1 MKKRIALLLIL
12 ALLLSTTACQQTP
25 TDNATQAPTMAP
37 TQLPTQAPTAEPTQ
51 APSAPTAEPTQAP
64 VSPTVAPTAAP
75 TPPPASPTVAP
86 TTPTTPST
94 APVTPTQ
101 TPTVPGI
108 PTGYTAVDTAQELHD
123 VLEAGGK
130 AFLTADISFKNSQY
144 DIRIEKQTTT
154 AYLDLNGHT
163 ITVTV
168 DGASHVFNL
177 VTSSLVIQ
185 DSSAG
190 GKGTVKGQYSGGVPS
205 GKKVALIRVNGG
217 DALGQLTVLGGNF
230 LYERAPGYNGSVN
243 THCHLIHCNGY
254 ALLKGGT
261 FKCTNGNP
269 LLYTYGDSDL
279 HIEGGKYSGSF
290 QLDAGIHY
298 LTGYEFGDADGDGWS
313 ELFPKD
319 RIVASPLTWD
329 RINAIPVAN
338 SNMTEEQLRQI
349 CVDFMRLQLS
359 FAWTPSTDFNYTTGE
374 SSKKLNVDQVY
385 GGLPYISSTGGS
397 LYNAMTLIDANGVMD
412 MSQSELNMI
421 IGNQCS
427 GSAFWAWSR
436 VSNSIQWGGTQGMLK
451 ANGCTPVGPYTYDY
465 SIASWHNYEE
475 PSNGYRTYD
484 ICDQNGRQTMY
495 ESYAL
500 LKMADGLNQY
510 RTKAGHVRMVS
521 SNPVVVRN
529 SDGSI
534 NGDKSYLTY
543 LDQVSNWKSGT
554 QANGVNI
561 KTQGGVDVKIYFS
574 KLFEEGYLPWS
585 IPELTKGNAQY
596 MQIEA
601 ATASLSKSGSSIT
614 ASSLNSAKV
623 NSNYSITYVTV
634 TVKDTSGNV
643 VFTQNAYT
651 KGIRIT
657 SYSMSNAGFYSGLA
671 GFSGKGYTVE
681 VAARVS
687 AGQLLTAYSGILN

>member
-1 MKKRIALLLIL
+1 MKQKIALLLVL
-12 ALLLSTTACQQTP
+12 ALLLSCTACQQTP
-25 TDNATQAPTMAP
+25 TDNGTQAPTVAP
-37 TQLPTQAPTAEPTQ
+37 TQAPTQSPTQAPTQEPTIEPTQAPTAAPTQAPVNPTAEPTQ
-51 APSAPTAEPTQAP
+51 APTQAPIVTPTVEPTQAP
-64 VSPTVAPTAAP
+64 TQAPTVSGV
-75 TPPPASPTVAP
+75 PA
-86 TTPTTPST
+86 
-94 APVTPTQ
+94 
-101 TPTVPGI
+101 
-108 PTGYTAVDTAQELHD
+108 GYTEVDTAQELHD

-130 AFLTADISFKNSQY
+130 AYLTADISFKNSQY
-144 DIRIEKQTTT
+144 DIRIEKQPTT

-163 ITVTV
+163 ITITV
-168 DGASHVFNL
+168 DGAGHVFNL
-177 VTSSLVIQ
+177 VTSALVIQ
-185 DSSAG
+185 DTSAG
-190 GKGTVKGQYSGGVPS
+190 GKGTVKGQYNGVPS

-217 DALGQLTVLGGNF
+217 DAIGNLTVLGGNF
-230 LYERAPGYNGSVN
+230 LYERAPGYTGSVN
-243 THCHLIHCNGY
+243 ASCHLIHCNGY
-254 ALLKGGT
+254 ALLKGGS

-279 HIEGGKYSGSF
+279 HIEGGKYAGSF
-290 QLDAGIHY
+290 QLDAAIHY
-298 LTGYEFGDADGDGWS
+298 LAGYGFGDADGDGWS
-313 ELFPKD
+313 ELFPKE
-319 RIVASPLTWD
+319 RIVAYPLTWD

-359 FAWTPSTDFNYTTGE
+359 FAWTPRTNFNYTTGG
-374 SSKKLNVDQVY
+374 SSKTLNVDQVY

-412 MSQSELNMI
+412 MSQSELNKI

-436 VSNSIQWGGTQGMLK
+436 ISNSIQWGGTQGMLK
-451 ANGCTPVGPYTYDY
+451 ANGCTPIGPYTYDY
-465 SIASWHNYEE
+465 NITSWHNYDK
-475 PSNGYRTYD
+475 PSSGYRTMD
-484 ICDQNGRQTMY
+484 ICEQNGRQTMY

-500 LKMADGLNQY
+500 LKMADGLNIY
-510 RTKAGHVRMVS
+510 RTTAGHVRMVS

-543 LDQVSNWKSGT
+543 LDQVSNWKSGK
-554 QANGVNI
+554 QANGI
-561 KTQGGVDVKIYFS
+561 SIQTQGGVDVKISFTQLYN
-574 KLFEEGYLPWS
+574 EGYLPWS

-601 ATASLSKSGSSIT
+601 ATASLSKSGSGIT

-623 NSNYSITYVTV
+623 NSNYAITYVTV
-634 TVKDTSGNV
+634 TVKDTYGNV
-643 VFTQNAYT
+643 MFTRNAYT

-657 SYSMSNAGFYSGLA
+657 SYSMSDAGVYSTLA
-671 GFSGKGYTVE
+671 SLSGKGYTVE

-687 AGQLLTAYSGILN
+687 TGQLLTAYSGILN